1 MRKQS
6 IPVNVWSSELYID
19 PDRALAILTMTYA
32 TNAMPGV
39 IESRAQDGL
48 NSMSSVDIVD
58 IMVNSSENNV
68 QRRHQAWTLF
78 TRE

>member
-6 IPVNVWSSELYID
+6 IPVNVWSSELYSD

-32 TNAMPGV
+32 TNAMPEV
-39 IESRAQDGL
+39 VESRAEDGL
-48 NSMSSVDIVD
+48 NSMSSADIVD
-58 IMVNSSENNV
+58 ITVNSSENNV
-68 QRRHQAWTLF
+68 QRRHQAWTLV

>member
-6 IPVNVWSSELYID
+6 ITVNVWSSELYID

-32 TNAMPGV
+32 TNAMPGL
-39 IESRAQDGL
+39 IESWAQDGL

-58 IMVNSSENNV
+58 ITVNSLENNV